1 MPSSLPPRV
10 GRPCGCRGWAPLW
23 FSGRGEA
30 GAELGSGDSS
40 VTPRCPSPMPRGEAI
55 HLRDLRQ
62 ELHQPTQ
69 HEAAPAHAHRREALP
84 LRCLR
89 PALPLLQHAQGPQ
102 GEMLPRQS
110 PLGQRRPPFCPRPV
124 PHPASGSRTA
134 PAPGA
139 APDPAAPAPPAAP
152 TATLPHHCQLRRED
166 ERQQLTAEPR
176 VRGAWSPGGGGGASG
191 RDPPTPPSR
200 LSCGRA
206 AALAWHC
213 RPHLQRRTDT
223 CCSRPLA
230 LGVLQAGGPSV
241 GEGHLTPKGPP
252 PFSDSLKPLLF
263 FSWK

>member
-1 MPSSLPPRV
+1 MPGLGPAMV
-10 GRPCGCRGWAPLW
+10 LWA
-23 FSGRGEA
+23 REA

-124 PHPASGSRTA
+124 PHPASDSRTA

-176 VRGAWSPGGGGGASG
+176 VRGAWSPGGASG
-191 RDPPTPPSR
+191 RDPPPRPLVFPVGGQQHWPGTAALTSRGGRTHAAQGPWPWGCCRLVAPAWGKDTSLPRAPPS
-200 LSCGRA
+200 
-206 AALAWHC
+206 
-213 RPHLQRRTDT
+213 
-223 CCSRPLA
+223 
-230 LGVLQAGGPSV
+230 V
-241 GEGHLTPKGPP
+241 TP
-252 PFSDSLKPLLF
+252 
-263 FSWK
+263 